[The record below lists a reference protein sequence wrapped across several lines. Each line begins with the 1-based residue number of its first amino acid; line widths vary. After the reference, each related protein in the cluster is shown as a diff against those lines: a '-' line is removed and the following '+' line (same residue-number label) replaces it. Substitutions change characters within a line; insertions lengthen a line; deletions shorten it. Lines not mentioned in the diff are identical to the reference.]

1 MEFKIIVHFQL
12 PEYSVNK
19 QTVFLV
25 RYGIH
30 SRTYI
35 FHKIRYAG
43 IKKIFPGGG
52 GGGSNAYMQ

>member
-1 MEFKIIVHFQL
+1 MEFEIIVHFQL
-12 PEYSVNK
+12 PEYSVCK
-19 QTVFLV
+19 QTDSFLV

-30 SRTYI
+30 SCTYI

-43 IKKIFPGGG
+43 IKKNFPG